1 MTPGTVELGLTI
13 NAPHKL
19 PSLARVMCNRGT
31 PLLPEEGCH
40 EVTGWWEETCLRTSE
55 SANAR
60 RDAARQARRGGV
72 SRFTIHESRFTA
84 FEPPMPVLSLS
95 KGTPIHADKFKPRDQ
110 E

>member
-1 MTPGTVELGLTI
+1 LGLTI
-13 NAPHKL
+13 NALHKL

-60 RDAARQARRGGV
+60 RDAARQARWGGV
-72 SRFTIHESRFTA
+72 SRFTNHESRFTA
-84 FEPPMPVLSLS
+84 FEPPMDAHPLLFPV
-95 KGTPIHADKFKPRDQ
+95 KGKLESPLALR
-110 E
+110 ERRRG